1 MTIYPDINEVEYL
14 RADTNYTVIVRVD
27 GKKVISGYNLK
38 KVMQL
43 HYQDFI
49 RVNRAI
55 AVNPAMIS
63 EKTENQ
69 ITLINQTFT
78 ISRRRR

>member
-1 MTIYPDINEVEYL
+1 MTIYPDANEVEYL
-14 RADTNYTVIVRVD
+14 RASTNYTVIVLVD
-27 GKKVISGYNLK
+27 GKNVMSGYNLK

-63 EKTENQ
+63 EKTEKQIKLTNQ
-69 ITLINQTFT
+69 IFT